1 MATEFE
7 LKRAQESFRG
17 LFELCKNDTLAASQ
31 LIAEMADCEIEYPAS
46 ASALFLIGMLYGIC
60 ASALTDPVKAFNH
73 AVEDHDWLKDLRPK
87 DYIGNKRAAF
97 IQPVG

>member
-17 LFELCKNDTLAASQ
+17 LFELCEKDPLAASQ
-31 LIAEMADCEIEYPAS
+31 LLAELADCEMPYPPS
-46 ASALFLIGMLYGIC
+46 ACALFLIGMLYGVCTATVTNPRI
-60 ASALTDPVKAFNH
+60 ALKH
-73 AVEDHDWLKDLRPK
+73 AMDDHDWLKDFKPK
-87 DYIGNKRAAF
+87 DYVGEKRAAF